1 MVALAGS
8 SSLRSDDARR
18 YARRRSLRSL
28 RRCVAVLAFA
38 IAIVVPRLASAQ
50 VHWDA
55 SVQLGGMK
63 RFLVARPPGTDDVGI
78 GPVGQITAHLALLP
92 LVHAG
97 VYVGHDISPLPDP
110 AAARNITFMG
120 ARAKVALPMSRELR
134 AYGFVGFGFALV
146 TQQGFDRPGFPFVNA
161 GGGTVQKDATVESA
175 GGHFFEAPLGLGV
188 SYKLRKP
195 WELCAELGFRVGFAH
210 SGSVYDELRGAQVK
224 APGEVDQNLTSA
236 GIDRFAL
243 GLTVGVMLD
252 L

>member
-1 MVALAGS
+1 MVAL
-8 SSLRSDDARR
+8 
-18 YARRRSLRSL
+18 
-28 RRCVAVLAFA
+28 RRCAAVLAFA
-38 IAIVVPRLASAQ
+38 IAILFPRISAAQ
-50 VHWDA
+50 LHWDA

-63 RFLVARPPGTDDVGI
+63 RFLVERAPGTDDVGI
-78 GPVGQITAHLALLP
+78 GPTGQIAAHLALLP
-92 LVHAG
+92 LVGAG

-120 ARAKVALPMSRELR
+120 ARAKVGLPMSGSFR
-134 AYGFVGFGFALV
+134 AYGFAGFGLALV
-146 TQQGFDRPGFPFVNA
+146 TQQGFDYAGFPYVGPA
-161 GGGTVQKDATVESA
+161 GTTIRKDATVESA
-175 GGHFFEAPLGLGV
+175 GGHFFEVPFGLGV

-195 WELCAELGFRVGFAH
+195 WELCAELGARVGFAH

-243 GLTVGVMLD
+243 GLTAGVMLD

>member
-1 MVALAGS
+1 MVA
-8 SSLRSDDARR
+8 
-18 YARRRSLRSL
+18 L

-38 IAIVVPRLASAQ
+38 IGIVVPRLASAQ

-55 SVQLGGMK
+55 SAQLGGMK
-63 RFLVARPPGTDDVGI
+63 RFLAARPTGTDDVGF
-78 GPVGQITAHLALLP
+78 GPAFQIAAHLALLP

-97 VYVGHDISPLPDP
+97 VYVGHDVSPLPDP

-120 ARAKVALPMSRELR
+120 ARGKVALPMGGDLR
-134 AYGFVGFGFALV
+134 AYGFAGFGFALV
-146 TQQGFDRPGFPFVNA
+146 TQQSFSFPGFPYVSA
-161 GGGTVQKDATVESA
+161 GGGTVNRKDAQVESA
-175 GGHFFEAPLGLGV
+175 GGHFFEVPLGLGV
-188 SYKLRKP
+188 AYKLRKP
-195 WELCAELGFRVGFAH
+195 WELVAELGFRVGFAH
-210 SGSVYDELRGAQVK
+210 SGSVYDELRSAQVK

>member
-1 MVALAGS
+1 MVALA
-8 SSLRSDDARR
+8 RT
-18 YARRRSLRSL
+18 
-28 RRCVAVLAFA
+28 RRCVALLAFAVVLAF
-38 IAIVVPRLASAQ
+38 PSLASAQ

-63 RFLVARPPGTDDVGI
+63 RFLVSRPTGTDDVGI

-97 VYVGHDISPLPDP
+97 LYVGHDISPMPDP

-120 ARAKVALPMSRELR
+120 ARGKVQLPMSGNLR
-134 AYGFVGFGFALV
+134 AYGFLGFGFALV
-146 TQQGFDRPGFPFVNA
+146 TQQGFDFPGFPYVSA
-161 GGGTVQKDATVESA
+161 GGGTVRKDATVDSA
-175 GGHFFEAPLGLGV
+175 GGHFFEVPFGLGA

-195 WELCAELGFRVGFAH
+195 WELCAELGARVGFAH
-210 SGSVYDELRGAQVK
+210 SGSVYDELRGPQVK

>member
-1 MVALAGS
+1 MVA
-8 SSLRSDDARR
+8 
-18 YARRRSLRSL
+18 L
-28 RRCVAVLAFA
+28 RRCVALLAFA
-38 IAIVVPRLASAQ
+38 FFFLALPRLASAQ
-50 VHWDA
+50 LHWDA

-63 RFLVARPPGTDDVGI
+63 RFVVARPPGNDDVGV
-78 GPVGQITAHLALLP
+78 GPTGQIAAHLALLP

-120 ARAKVALPMSRELR
+120 VRGKVAVPMSADVRL
-134 AYGFVGFGFALV
+134 YGFLGFGFALV
-146 TQQGFDRPGFPFVNA
+146 TQQGFDYPGFPYVGPA
-161 GGGTVQKDATVESA
+161 GTTVRKDATVESA
-175 GGHFFEAPLGLGV
+175 GGHFFEVPFGLGA

-195 WELCAELGFRVGFAH
+195 WELCAELGARVGFAH
-210 SGSVYDELRGAQVK
+210 SGSAYDELRGAQVK
-224 APGEVDQNLTSA
+224 APGEVDQNLTSS

>member
-1 MVALAGS
+1 MVAL
-8 SSLRSDDARR
+8 RH
-18 YARRRSLRSL
+18 
-28 RRCVAVLAFA
+28 CVALLAFA
-38 IAIVVPRLASAQ
+38 FALLVPRLASAQ

-55 SVQLGGMK
+55 SAQVGGMK
-63 RFLVARPPGTDDVGI
+63 RFLAARPPSTDDAGF
-78 GPVGQITAHLALLP
+78 GPVLQLAAHLALLP

-120 ARAKVALPMSRELR
+120 ARGKVQLPMSGNLR
-134 AYGFVGFGFALV
+134 GYGFAGFGLALV
-146 TQQGFDRPGFPFVNA
+146 TQQSFTFTGFPFVSA
-161 GGGTVQKDATVESA
+161 GGTVNRKDAEVESA
-175 GGHFFEAPLGLGV
+175 GGHFFEVPLGLGV
-188 SYKLRKP
+188 AYKLRKP
-195 WELCAELGFRVGFAH
+195 WELIAELGFRVGFAH

>member
-1 MVALAGS
+1 MVAL
-8 SSLRSDDARR
+8 RR
-18 YARRRSLRSL
+18 Y
-28 RRCVAVLAFA
+28 VALLAFTFG
-38 IAIVVPRLASAQ
+38 IALPRLASAQ

-63 RFLVARPPGTDDVGI
+63 RFLVERAPGTDDVGF
-78 GPVGQITAHLALLP
+78 GPTGQLAVHLALLP

-120 ARAKVALPMSRELR
+120 ARGKVALPMSGDLR
-134 AYGFVGFGFALV
+134 AYGFLGFGFALV
-146 TQQGFDRPGFPFVNA
+146 TQQGFEYPGFPYVGPA
-161 GGGTVQKDATVESA
+161 GTTVRKDATVESA
-175 GGHFFEAPLGLGV
+175 GGHFFEAPFGLGA

-195 WELCAELGFRVGFAH
+195 WELCAELCARVGFAH

-224 APGEVDQNLTSA
+224 SAGEVDQNLTSA

-243 GLTVGVMLD
+243 GLTLGVMLD